1 MTEESHDIET
11 ASSKQAFTHLSNAAA
26 AILSRQVHST
36 TTVVRYK
43 SLFRYATN
51 YDICFLAVSGFSAIA
66 AGASLPLMTIIYG
79 SLAGTFQG
87 FFLGTVS
94 GSQFMHEVN
103 RLTLYFVYLAIG
115 QFATIYIATVGFN
128 YVGEHIAAKVR
139 VNYLAGLLRQNIAYF
154 DLLGAGEITTR
165 ITADTNL
172 FQDGISGKLALTLQ
186 GFATFITTY
195 IISYIRYWK
204 LALILTSTIV
214 AIVLTGGVL
223 GRLSIGWSSL
233 SLASYAKGGSI
244 VEETISSIRNT
255 IAAGTQDR
263 LVKAYDKH
271 LADAETPAFRAKATT
286 TATVGFMM
294 CYIYLSYAL
303 AFWLGS
309 KYVASGDCSLSDVL
323 TILLAIIMGAFA
335 LGGVAP
341 NMQAFATA
349 IAAASKIFSTIDRP
363 SPLDPNDKKGHRI
376 DRSELKGLVEFR
388 QIKLI
393 YPSRPHVVT
402 LDSVSFNA
410 RPNET
415 TALVGVSGSGKSS
428 IVGLLE
434 RFYEPLEGDIL
445 LDGVKI
451 EELSLQW
458 LRQQVSIVSQEPV
471 LFATTIAHNIRHGLI
486 GTKYEH
492 LPDDDEQVLALITEA
507 AKTAHAH
514 DFICDLSQG
523 YQTNVGIRGLLLSG
537 GQKQRIAIARAII
550 GDPKILLLDEATS
563 ALDTKSEGIVQA
575 ALDRASHGRTTIVIA
590 HRLSTIKHAHNI
602 IVMSHGK
609 IVEQGTHNA
618 LLEAKGVYHTLVE
631 AQGIVDH
638 NISTCSD
645 LFPVTDP
652 SNPNEKVRLSGNTE
666 EEKRATQTEAASL
679 TSTTGPEAQQY
690 PLWRLITTVASFNIP
705 DWPYGLAGI
714 LCAFATGGAIPA
726 QSVLFAKSIASLA
739 LPQDDN
745 AKSQVAFWS
754 WMFFLL
760 AIAQLFAYLVQAYV
774 VAWCSEKLVR
784 RARNACF
791 RAILRQDTAFFD
803 RAENSAGALTS
814 FLSTTANNLAGI
826 SGSTLSTILSAI
838 VTLFSGFIIA
848 LAIGWKLALVCI
860 STVPVVLGCGFCRV
874 WVLARFQALSKQSYE
889 GSASYACES
898 TSAIRTVASLTRE
911 DDVLCNYR
919 QQLHEQGIRSL
930 KSILQSSALYA
941 ASQSLGFA
949 VNALAFWYGGQ
960 LIAQHEY
967 SIFQFFVCF
976 SATVFG
982 AQSAGIIFSFAPDL
996 GKGKQAATDMKTL
1009 LDRQPII
1016 DSSSMEGQY
1025 LKSTKGDIEF
1035 RDVYFEY
1042 PVRSQLAL
1050 RGLNIHIKSGQY
1062 AALVGASGSGKS
1074 TAISLLERFYDP
1086 TRGAVY
1092 LDGINVST
1100 LNVATYRRHF
1110 ALVAQEPTLY
1120 QGTIRDN
1127 IMMGTKDEETIS
1139 DEAFMQACKDANILD
1154 FIQSL
1159 PDGFNTDVGVKGSM
1173 LSGGQKQRVCIARAL
1188 IRNPRILLL
1197 DESSSALD
1205 SESEQV
1211 VQAALDVAAQGR
1223 TTIAVAHRLSSIQ
1236 RADIIFVLDSG
1247 RVIERG
1253 THRELIARQG
1263 RYSELVHL
1271 QNLLQT

>member
-1 MTEESHDIET
+1 MKAESHDVET
-11 ASSKQAFTHLSNAAA
+11 PSGNQAYTHLSNDAA
-26 AILSRQVHST
+26 AILSRQVDSKR
-36 TTVVRYK
+36 TVVKYQ

-51 YDICFLAVSGFSAIA
+51 HDICFLAVSGFSAIA

-94 GSQFMHEVN
+94 GSYFIHEVN

-139 VNYLAGLLRQNIAYF
+139 ENYLAGLLRQNMAYF
-154 DLLGAGEITTR
+154 DILGAGEITTR

-172 FQDGISGKLALTLQ
+172 FQEGISGKLALTLQ
-186 GFATFITTY
+186 GIATFITAY

-233 SLASYAKGGSI
+233 SLASYAKGGSL
-244 VEETISSIRNT
+244 VEEAISSIRNT
-255 IAAGTQDR
+255 IASGTEDR
-263 LVKAYDKH
+263 LVKSYDKH

-309 KYVASGDCSLSDVL
+309 KYVASGECSLGDVL

-335 LGGVAP
+335 LGNVAP

-349 IAAASKIFSTIDRP
+349 IAAAAKIYSTIDRP
-363 SPLDPNDKKGHRI
+363 SPLDPTDKKGFTI
-376 DRSELKGLVEFR
+376 DRSELKGIVAFR
-388 QIKLI
+388 QVKLI
-393 YPSRPHVVT
+393 YPSRPDVIT
-402 LDSVSFNA
+402 LDSVSFDA

-415 TALVGVSGSGKSS
+415 TAIVGASGSGKSS
-428 IVGLLE
+428 LVGLLE
-434 RFYEPLEGDIL
+434 RFYEPLEGEIM

-451 EELSLQW
+451 EELNLQW
-458 LRQQVSIVSQEPV
+458 LRQQVGTVSQEPV
-471 LFATTIAHNIRHGLI
+471 LFATTVAQNIRHGLI

-492 LPDDDEQVLALITEA
+492 LPDDDKQVLTLIMEA

-523 YQTNVGIRGLLLSG
+523 YQTNVGMRGLLLSG

-575 ALDRASHGRTTIVIA
+575 ALERASRGRTTIVIA
-590 HRLSTIKHAHNI
+590 HRLSTIKNAHKI

-609 IVEQGTHNA
+609 VVEQGTHNE
-618 LLEAKGVYHTLVE
+618 LLEAKGVYRALVE

-638 NISTCSD
+638 NTSTTSD
-645 LFPVTDP
+645 LILVPDP
-652 SNPNEKVRLSGNTE
+652 SIRSGQVRLSGNAE
-666 EEKRATQTEAASL
+666 EEKRASPTEEASL
-679 TSTTGPEAQQY
+679 TSTTESKAPQY
-690 PLWRLITTVASFNIP
+690 SLRHLVATVASFNIP

-714 LCAFATGGAIPA
+714 VCAFATGGAIPA

-739 LPQDDN
+739 LPQDDK
-745 AKSQVAFWS
+745 AKSQVTFWS

-760 AIAQLFAYLVQAYV
+760 AIVQLVAYLVQAYA
-774 VAWCSEKLVR
+774 VAWCSEKL
-784 RARNACF
+784 
-791 RAILRQDTAFFD
+791 
-803 RAENSAGALTS
+803 
-814 FLSTTANNLAGI
+814 NLAGI

-838 VTLFSGFIIA
+838 VTLFAGFIIA

-860 STVPVVLGCGFCRV
+860 STVPVVLGCGFFRV
-874 WVLARFQALSKQSYE
+874 WVLARFQALSKQFYE
-889 GSASYACES
+889 ASASYACENI
-898 TSAIRTVASLTRE
+898 SAIRTVASLTIE
-911 DDVLCNYR
+911 NDVLRNYR

-930 KSILQSSALYA
+930 KSVLRSSALYA

-1009 LDRQPII
+1009 LDRKPII

-1025 LKSTKGDIEF
+1025 MKSTKGDVEF
-1035 RDVYFEY
+1035 RDVQFEY

-1050 RGLNIHIKSGQY
+1050 RGLDIHIKSGQY

-1086 TRGAVY
+1086 TSGAIY
-1092 LDGINVST
+1092 LDGIDVST
-1100 LNVATYRRHF
+1100 LNVAAYRQHF

-1127 IMMGTKDEETIS
+1127 IMMGTKDEEAVS
-1139 DEAFMQACKDANILD
+1139 DEDIMQACKDANILE
-1154 FIQSL
+1154 FIESL
-1159 PDGFNTDVGVKGSM
+1159 ADGFNTDVGVKGSM

-1188 IRNPRILLL
+1188 IRNPKILLL
-1197 DESSSALD
+1197 DESTSALD

-1211 VQAALDVAAQGR
+1211 VQAALDVASQGR

-1236 RADIIFVLDSG
+1236 RADVIFVLESG
-1247 RVIERG
+1247 RVIEKG
-1253 THRELIARQG
+1253 THRELMARGG
-1263 RYSELVHL
+1263 RYPELVHL

>member
-1 MTEESHDIET
+1 MTVESHNVET
-11 ASSKQAFTHLSNAAA
+11 ASGNQAYTHLANDAA
-26 AILSRQVHST
+26 AILSRQVDST
-36 TTVVRYK
+36 PTAVKYQT
-43 SLFRYATN
+43 LFRYATN

-94 GSQFMHEVN
+94 GSYFMHEVN

-139 VNYLAGLLRQNIAYF
+139 ANYLAGLLRQNMAYF

-172 FQDGISGKLALTLQ
+172 IQDGISGKLALTLQ
-186 GFATFITTY
+186 GIATFITAY

-214 AIVLTGGVL
+214 AIVLTGGAL

-255 IAAGTQDR
+255 IAAGTEDR
-263 LVKAYDKH
+263 LVKSYDKH

-309 KYVASGDCSLSDVL
+309 QYVANGECSLSDVL

-335 LGGVAP
+335 LGSVAP
-341 NMQAFATA
+341 SMQAFATA
-349 IAAASKIFSTIDRP
+349 IAAASKIYSTIDRP
-363 SPLDPNDKKGHRI
+363 SPLDPTDKKGSKI
-376 DRSELKGLVEFR
+376 DHSELKGMVVFR
-388 QIKLI
+388 QVKLI
-393 YPSRPHVVT
+393 YPSRPDVVT
-402 LDSVSFNA
+402 LDSVSFDA

-428 IVGLLE
+428 LVGLLE
-434 RFYEPLEGDIL
+434 RFYEPLEGEIL

-451 EELSLQW
+451 EELNLQW
-458 LRQQVSIVSQEPV
+458 LRQQVGIVSQEPV
-471 LFATTIAHNIRHGLI
+471 LFATTVAQNIRLGLI

-492 LPDDDEQVLALITEA
+492 LPDDDKQVLTLITEA

-523 YQTNVGIRGLLLSG
+523 YQTNVGMRGLLLSG

-550 GDPKILLLDEATS
+550 GDPKVLLLDEATS

-575 ALDRASHGRTTIVIA
+575 ALERASRGRTTIVIA
-590 HRLSTIKHAHNI
+590 HRLSTIKNAHNI

-609 IVEQGTHNA
+609 VVEQGTHNE

-638 NISTCSD
+638 SKSASSD
-645 LFPVTDP
+645 GFSAPGP
-652 SNPNEKVRLSGNTE
+652 SNRSGEGGLSGNAE
-666 EEKRATQTEAASL
+666 GEKRASHTEEQYL
-679 TSTTGPEAQQY
+679 TTITESKAPQY
-690 PLWRLITTVASFNIP
+690 PLWHLVATVASFNIP

-745 AKSQVAFWS
+745 AKSQVSFW
-754 WMFFLL
+754 
-760 AIAQLFAYLVQAYV
+760 
-774 VAWCSEKLVR
+774 
-784 RARNACF
+784 
-791 RAILRQDTAFFD
+791 
-803 RAENSAGALTS
+803 
-814 FLSTTANNLAGI
+814 
-826 SGSTLSTILSAI
+826 
-838 VTLFSGFIIA
+838 
-848 LAIGWKLALVCI
+848 
-860 STVPVVLGCGFCRV
+860 
-874 WVLARFQALSKQSYE
+874 
-889 GSASYACES
+889 
-898 TSAIRTVASLTRE
+898 
-911 DDVLCNYR
+911 
-919 QQLHEQGIRSL
+919 
-930 KSILQSSALYA
+930 SALYA

-996 GKGKQAATDMKTL
+996 GKGKQAATDLKTL
-1009 LDRQPII
+1009 LDRKPII

-1025 LKSTKGDIEF
+1025 LESAKGDVEF
-1035 RDVYFEY
+1035 HDVHFEY

-1050 RGLNIHIKSGQY
+1050 RGLDIHIKSGQY

-1086 TRGAVY
+1086 RSGAIY
-1092 LDGINVST
+1092 LDGIDVST
-1100 LNVATYRRHF
+1100 LNVAAYRQHF

-1127 IMMGTKDEETIS
+1127 IMMGTKDEEAVS
-1139 DEAFMQACKDANILD
+1139 DENIMQACKDANILE

-1159 PDGFNTDVGVKGSM
+1159 PNGFNTGK
-1173 LSGGQKQRVCIARAL
+1173 L
-1188 IRNPRILLL
+1188 IP
-1197 DESSSALD
+1197 
-1205 SESEQV
+1205 
-1211 VQAALDVAAQGR
+1211 
-1223 TTIAVAHRLSSIQ
+1223 
-1236 RADIIFVLDSG
+1236 
-1247 RVIERG
+1247 
-1253 THRELIARQG
+1253 
-1263 RYSELVHL
+1263 
-1271 QNLLQT
+1271 